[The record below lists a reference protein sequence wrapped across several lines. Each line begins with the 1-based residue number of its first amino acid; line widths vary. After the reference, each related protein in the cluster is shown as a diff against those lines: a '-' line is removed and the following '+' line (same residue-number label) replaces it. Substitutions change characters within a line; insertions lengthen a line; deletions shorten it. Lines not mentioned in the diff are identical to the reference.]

1 MRISDWSS
9 DVCSSDL
16 FVTGNLISGRMKAS
30 VGWDH
35 GVLVATA
42 VARQIRELS
51 DDRPVRI
58 YAANAFFLKGVDENN
73 NPKLGIDFEGAK
85 QAIAWF
91 RSAGVKVVVTSF
103 VGNDSK
109 DFRDL
114 MQEAGDAGLRIVAP
128 IANVVSKQSGE
139 HKS

>member
-16 FVTGNLISGRMKAS
+16 ILDAKGDRLVTPSDDVEVNYREFVTGNLISGRMKAS

-85 QAIAWF
+85 QAID
-91 RSAGVKVVVTSF
+91 RQRTRLNSS
-103 VGNDSK
+103 N
-109 DFRDL
+109 
-114 MQEAGDAGLRIVAP
+114 
-128 IANVVSKQSGE
+128 
-139 HKS
+139 